1 MQRIQIDPD
10 HPDPRLIRKAVEVLR
25 GGGVIAYPTDT
36 VYGIGCDITQKKAV
50 DRVYQLKRMKPDQ
63 PLAFLC
69 PDLGDLSKWAIV
81 DDRTYRLMRRLTPGP
96 YCFIL
101 QATREAPRIL
111 HLSKKR
117 KQVGIR
123 VPHHEVALALVRE
136 LGNPVVLLPG
146 RHVPRRGLGRARVLD
161 RPRPLGGRRARRPRR
176 RGPHRHALIPSHR
189 PRASFRTRRTSG
201 GGSGYEA
208 SASGATHT

>member
-1 MQRIQIDPD
+1 MQRIQIDNE
-10 HPDPRLIRKAVEVLR
+10 HPDPRLIRKAVDVLR

-50 DRVYQLKRMKPDQ
+50 DRVYELKQMKKDQ
-63 PLAFLC
+63 RLAFLC
-69 PDLGDLSKWAIV
+69 PDLGDLAKYAIV

-101 QATREAPRIL
+101 RATREAPRIL
-111 HLSKKR
+111 HLDKKR

-136 LGNPVVLLPG
+136 LGNPIVSTTASWDGEPLNDPNDIASYYSRADMFLDAG
-146 RHVPRRGLGRARVLD
+146 WGGLEPSTVLD
-161 RPRPLGGRRARRPRR
+161 LSGDELVVVREGA
-176 RGPHRHALIPSHR
+176 GPVDII
-189 PRASFRTRRTSG
+189 
-201 GGSGYEA
+201 
-208 SASGATHT
+208 